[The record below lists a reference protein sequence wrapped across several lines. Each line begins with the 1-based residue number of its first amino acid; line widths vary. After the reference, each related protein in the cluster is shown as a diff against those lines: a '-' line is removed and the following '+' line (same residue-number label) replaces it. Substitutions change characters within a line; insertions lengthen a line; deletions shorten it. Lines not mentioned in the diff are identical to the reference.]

1 MEKNWSNWWR
11 HYDVIRQKFKILAR
25 TMHIRFFYLSNKKK
39 QLGSIYCSSIYL
51 GHMNLSLFQKIDCMA
66 WSRDDCDVIMQIRLL
81 IFSGYE
87 VEWVNIQWQ
96 KVWLSYV
103 GQFLRSG
110 SANIAQFSKVK
121 ILPQIITSYYILLLL
136 YISH

>member
-1 MEKNWSNWWR
+1 
-11 HYDVIRQKFKILAR
+11 
-25 TMHIRFFYLSNKKK
+25 
-39 QLGSIYCSSIYL
+39 
-51 GHMNLSLFQKIDCMA
+51 MNLSLFQKIDCMA

-121 ILPQIITSYYILLLL
+121 ILPQIITSYYILLYIIYQSLNRKGCETAPLSGHFVFLTWIIFFKYHSSCPFLYPHKVLL
-136 YISH
+136 NSNNCLYNSDF